1 MSCCIGVVHGG
12 KASIGF
18 TFDMYDMHMADNRT
32 DKGFWQNGSYGERGY
47 SWVLL
52 KLQCSFFKQHDGFFP
67 EYQLMIMFWLLNH
80 NENPLILSQCT
91 I

>member
-32 DKGFWQNGSYGERGY
+32 DKGFWQNDSYGERGY
-47 SWVLL
+47 SWVP
-52 KLQCSFFKQHDGFFP
+52 F
-67 EYQLMIMFWLLNH
+67 
-80 NENPLILSQCT
+80 
-91 I
+91 